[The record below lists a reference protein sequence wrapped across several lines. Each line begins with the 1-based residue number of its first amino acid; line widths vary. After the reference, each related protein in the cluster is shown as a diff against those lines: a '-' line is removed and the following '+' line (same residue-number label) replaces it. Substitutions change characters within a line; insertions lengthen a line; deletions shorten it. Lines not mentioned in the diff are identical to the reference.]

1 MFTKWQSEFLAK
13 GTLGRTTDLKN
24 PDDVILK
31 CANQAYRDMLTAG
44 RFCPLNGDSKEDRCE
59 KLVDILKKHNYA
71 FSRDIIDE
79 ACVLFGNNEEIVPNI
94 NKPNKC
100 ATRYGL
106 AQKFVNMTFKLMY
119 VFSDYTGKS
128 IDFSKCDCPLDSIIL
143 DELNDELKTQYR
155 WSKITKEEYDGCQKA
170 ITKKLKNKNL
180 DQELE
185 SLGNLAYD
193 FLNW

>member
-44 RFCPLNGDSKEDRCE
+44 RFYPLNGDKDDHCK
-59 KLVDILKKHNYA
+59 KLVSILKKHNYE
-71 FSRDIIDE
+71 FSRAIIDE
-79 ACVLFGNNEEIVPNI
+79 ACVLFGDNEKIINI
-94 NKPNKC
+94 KQKGKFV
-100 ATRYGL
+100 TRYGL

-119 VFSDYTGKS
+119 VFSDYTKKN

>member
-44 RFCPLNGDSKEDRCE
+44 RFCPLNGDNKEDRCK
-59 KLVDILKKHNYA
+59 KLVSILKKHNYE
-71 FSRDIIDE
+71 FSRAIIDE
-79 ACVLFGNNEEIVPNI
+79 ACVLFGDNEKIINI
-94 NKPNKC
+94 KQKDKFV
-100 ATRYGL
+100 TRYGL

-119 VFSDYTGKS
+119 VFSDYTGKN

-155 WSKITKEEYDGCQKA
+155 WSKIEREQYIKCQEA
-170 ITKKLKNKNL
+170 IAKKLENEKF
-180 DQELE
+180 DQELK

>member
-31 CANQAYRDMLTAG
+31 CANMAYRDMLTAG
-44 RFCPLNGDSKEDRCE
+44 RFYLSNDKNKSCTELIR
-59 KLVDILKKHNYA
+59 ILENHNYV

-79 ACVLFGNNEEIVPNI
+79 VCALFGNDEKIFRNINEE
-94 NKPNKC
+94 NKFV
-100 ATRYGL
+100 TRYGL
-106 AQKFVNMTFKLMY
+106 AQKFVNMTFKLLY
-119 VFSDYTGKS
+119 VFSDYTGKN

-143 DELNDELKTQYR
+143 NKLPKIDHT
-155 WSKITKEEYDGCQKA
+155 WSKITKEEYDRCQKA

-180 DQELE
+180 DQELK
-185 SLGNLAYD
+185 SLGKLAYD